1 MELHNTAT
9 GRKEPFRPQD
19 PERVTMYVCGPTVY
33 SYAHIGNARPAVVFD
48 ILARLL
54 RQRYPK
60 LTYVRNITDVDDKI
74 NAAAAVEGVDIGVI
88 ADRYAAA
95 YHEDLAALGVDR
107 PDFEPRVTAYIPQII
122 NMIRRLIL
130 SHHAY
135 VAEGHVLFNVPS
147 YGDYGHLSHRDVRE
161 LIAGARIDVAPYKKD
176 PSDFVLWKPSDDN
189 QPGWDSPWSRGRPGW
204 HIECSAMAET
214 LLGDTIDIHGGGND
228 LVFPHHENERAQ
240 SVCAHAG
247 TPFVRY
253 WVHNGFLT
261 VDRAKMSKSLGN
273 ALLLHDILQDIPGEV
288 VRLALLSAHYR
299 QPLDWNDQLLTD
311 SRRRLDRLYG
321 ALRNVGNLGEGPV
334 NPPTAFVSALEDDLN
349 TPAALGVL
357 FRTAHALNKADSEAD
372 RVKLAMQL
380 RAAGQLLGLL
390 EQSPEVWFS
399 GTDKVAIDVAEID
412 ELVKA
417 RSAAKRDRNYA
428 EADRIR
434 EILRKRGIVIEDS
447 AHGTRWRAIG

>member
-48 ILARLL
+48 VLARLL

-60 LTYVRNITDVDDKI
+60 LIYVRNITDVDDKI
-74 NAAAAVEGVDIGVI
+74 NAAAAVEGVDIRVI
-88 ADRYAAA
+88 TDRYAAA

-107 PDFEPRVTAYIPQII
+107 PDFEPRVTAYIPQIVD
-122 NMIRRLIL
+122 MIQRLIS

-147 YGDYGHLSHRDVRE
+147 YGDYGSLSHRDVRD

-176 PSDFVLWKPSDDN
+176 PADFVLWKPSGDN

-204 HIECSAMAET
+204 HIECSAMAEA

-228 LVFPHHENERAQ
+228 LVFPHHENEHAQ
-240 SVCAHAG
+240 SVCVHGG

-261 VDRAKMSKSLGN
+261 VDRAKMSKSEGN
-273 ALLLHDILQDIPGEV
+273 VLLLHDILQDIPGEV

-299 QPLDWNDQLLTD
+299 QPLDWNDQLLAD
-311 SRRRLDRLYG
+311 SRRRLNRLYG
-321 ALRNVGNLGEGPV
+321 ALRNVGTLDKIPV
-334 NPPTAFVSALEDDLN
+334 KPPAAFVSALEDDLN

-357 FRTAHALNKADSEAD
+357 FRLATALNKADSEAD
-372 RVKLAMQL
+372 QVKLATQL
-380 RAAGQLLGLL
+380 RAAGHLLGFL
-390 EQSPEVWFS
+390 EQSPEDWFGGS
-399 GTDKVAIDVAEID
+399 DKVAINVAEIED
-412 ELVKA
+412 LVKA
-417 RSAAKRDRNYA
+417 RSAAKRARNYD
-428 EADRIR
+428 EADRLR
-434 EILRKRGIVIEDS
+434 ELLRKRGIALEDS
-447 AHGTRWRAIG
+447 AHGTRWRTIG